1 MRTCKLFG
9 ALVVALAFSA
19 VAVATA
25 SAAETLWRWLPG
37 SVGETFKGTQIGP
50 GKLVSQGEPKLVI
63 KCEKGT
69 LLLAGSELVKE
80 GSTNEKDATLGLATI
95 HFEACSAAGLAA
107 NSLGDAAKVILAH
120 VEIHNCV
127 INKANKEFGLLIL
140 PLLVHI
146 EVPAVAL
153 LITVFEKGLFIARI
167 VAEGETKHNFLI
179 TAKAKEEGKAQD
191 PEKCEG
197 GEKEV
202 LKIKDDAKAEETAT
216 LETVFLIE
224 FDLTFDKEGQTIME

>member
-1 MRTCKLFG
+1 MRTFKLFS
-9 ALVVALAFSA
+9 ALVVVLAFSA

-37 SVGETFKGTQIGP
+37 SVGETFEGEQVLA
-50 GKLVSQGEPKLVI
+50 GKLTSAAGLVI

-95 HFEACSAAGLAA
+95 HFEGCTAGGLAA
-107 NSLGDAAKVILAH
+107 NSLGDAAKTILAH

-140 PLLVHI
+140 PLPVHI
-146 EVPAVAL
+146 EVPSVAL
-153 LITVFEKGLFIARI
+153 LILVLEKGLL
-167 VAEGETKHNFLI
+167 VAKIESEAGSKETFVI
-179 TAKAKEEGKAQD
+179 TAKSKEAGKTQE

-197 GEKEV
+197 GEKEN
-202 LKIKDDAKAEETAT
+202 LLMKDDAKPEEAAT
-216 LETVFLIE
+216 LDTQFRIH
-224 FDLTFDKEGQTIME
+224 FDKTKDEKGQELME